1 MDLPANMRI
10 ARVEANATPA
20 DRSGT
25 LVSFGITP
33 VRAAQVILVD
43 NQGKPIPEGSMAY
56 AINETG
62 QSSVVGFDGMTGS
75 TRWNST
81 TRYALRQTPAVVACN
96 LTIPLPQKGLCK

>member
-1 MDLPANMRI
+1 MDLPTNMRI

-56 AINETG
+56 AINGKG
-62 QSSVVGFDGMTGS
+62 QSSIVGFDGMTGS
-75 TRWNST
+75 TPRSST
-81 TRYALRQTPAVVACN
+81 TRCALIRTLVVAVCN
-96 LTIPLPQKGLCK
+96 LTIPRQQRGLCI